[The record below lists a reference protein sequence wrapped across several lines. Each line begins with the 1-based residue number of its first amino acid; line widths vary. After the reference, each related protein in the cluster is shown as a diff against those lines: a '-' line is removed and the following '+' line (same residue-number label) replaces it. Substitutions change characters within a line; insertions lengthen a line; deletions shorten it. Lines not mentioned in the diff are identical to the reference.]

1 MDKDRHTQPLWAKYL
16 GAFLALELLDK
27 KEKQTNLWQTITVGN
42 I

>member
-27 KEKQTNLWQTITVGN
+27 IKKNKQTYGKL
-42 I
+42 